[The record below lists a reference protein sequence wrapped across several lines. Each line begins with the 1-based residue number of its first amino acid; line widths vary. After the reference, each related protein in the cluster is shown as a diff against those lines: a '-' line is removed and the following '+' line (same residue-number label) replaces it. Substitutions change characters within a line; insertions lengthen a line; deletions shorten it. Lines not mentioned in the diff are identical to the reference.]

1 MSTPGATATAPA
13 PGAGPSAQAE
23 DAAVIDRLLARG
35 FPWMRFPGALEQ
47 RFLKDDAR
55 RRLRYCYLSGVL
67 SLFVFNGFLFVD
79 YLMLN
84 DIFWLATQL
93 RLLVFTPLAGLLL
106 LTIWRAP
113 EWVLRHIPP
122 LAVEAI
128 VLITGLSAA
137 ASLAVNLSYTHS
149 PYSQHYHVGFA
160 VVVMYGNLVQRL
172 RFWYA
177 VVLSLAIF
185 AIQIG
190 AVLMVPSSEPR
201 LIWPVLFLMGAT
213 VSFSLTANYAC
224 ERDERKRYLRSL
236 RQGHLLNEL
245 GDAHQRLQRLSRIDV
260 LTGLYTRL
268 HFQDYL
274 GQVWQRAAH
283 GREEVSI
290 VMVDVDH
297 FKKYNDRYGHPA
309 GDACLSRVAEAL
321 TASARRPTD
330 LVARFGGEEF
340 IVLLPHTGAPMAY
353 QVAER
358 IRHAVESLGLSHE
371 GSTTAPVV
379 TASVG
384 VATVQA
390 GGRPGAA
397 ELISAADAAL
407 YRAKAQGRNQVA
419 AAP

>member
-1 MSTPGATATAPA
+1 MSTSAATLRE
-13 PGAGPSAQAE
+13 AGPSVQAE
-23 DAAVIDRLLARG
+23 DAALIDRLLERG
-35 FPWMRFPGALEQ
+35 FPWMRFPGAMEQ
-47 RFLKDDAR
+47 RFLRDDAR

-93 RLLVFTPLAGLLL
+93 RLLVFTPLAALLL

-113 EWVLRHIPP
+113 DWELRHIPP

-201 LIWPVLFLMGAT
+201 LIWPILFLMGAT

-236 RQGHLLNEL
+236 RQGLLLHEL
-245 GDAHQRLQRLSRIDV
+245 GDAHQRLQKLSRIDV
-260 LTGLYTRL
+260 LTGLSTRL

-283 GREEVSI
+283 GREDVSI

-321 TASARRPTD
+321 AASARRPTD

-340 IVLLPHTGAPMAY
+340 IVLLPHTGAPMAR

-358 IRHAVESLGLSHE
+358 IRHAVESLGLCHE
-371 GSTTAPVV
+371 GSSAAPVITV
-379 TASVG
+379 SVG

-390 GGRPGAA
+390 GGRQGAP

-419 AAP
+419 TSH

>member
-1 MSTPGATATAPA
+1 MSTT
-13 PGAGPSAQAE
+13 GPSAANPAGTAPGQAE
-23 DAAVIDRLLARG
+23 GGVLIDRLIERG

-47 RFLKDDAR
+47 RFLSDDAP

-93 RLLVFTPLAGLLL
+93 RLLVFTPVAALLL

-113 EWVLRHIPP
+113 AWVLRHIPP

-128 VLITGLSAA
+128 VLMTGLSAA
-137 ASLAVNLSYTHS
+137 VSLAVNLSATHS
-149 PYSQHYHVGFA
+149 LYSQHYHVGFA

-177 VVLSLAIF
+177 VGLSLAIF

-190 AVLMVPSSEPR
+190 AVLLVPSSEPR
-201 LIWPVLFLMGAT
+201 LIWPTLFLMGAT
-213 VSFSLTANYAC
+213 VCFSLTANYAF

-236 RQGHLLNEL
+236 RQGDLLNEL
-245 GDAHQRLQRLSRIDV
+245 GAAHQRLQKLSRIDV

-274 GQVWQRAAH
+274 QQIWHRAE
-283 GREEVSI
+283 RDRDEVSVI
-290 VMVDVDH
+290 MVDVDH
-297 FKKYNDRYGHPA
+297 FKKYNDRHGHPA
-309 GDACLSRVAEAL
+309 GDACLGRVAEAL
-321 TASARRPTD
+321 TASARRPSD

-340 IVLLPHTGAPMAY
+340 IVLLPHTGGSMAL

-358 IRHAVESLGLSHE
+358 IRCAVESLGLTHE
-371 GSTTAPVV
+371 GSDTAPVV
-379 TASVG
+379 TVSVG
-384 VATVQA
+384 VATVRA
-390 GGRPGAA
+390 GGRQGAT

-419 AAP
+419 TSG